1 MLSLRGRISTTMEA
15 ENHRESEITLEEI
28 EDRKYFEL
36 EKQCDSEIVR
46 SVLTKMVEARIEVQ
60 QLDKTDLE
68 KESIW
73 LEKTTEILKKGHLI
87 NMSDLEKEYLK
98 YASKYILR
106 QRTFINNKH
115 NTFTK

>member
-1 MLSLRGRISTTMEA
+1 MLNLRGRISTTMEA
-15 ENHRESEITLEEI
+15 ANHRESEMTRAEI

-46 SVLTKMVEARIEVQ
+46 NILTKMVEARIEVQ
-60 QLDKTDLE
+60 KLDKTDLE
-68 KESIW
+68 KESAW
-73 LEKTTEILKKGHLI
+73 LAQTTEILKKGHLI

-106 QRTFINNKH
+106 QRSFINK
-115 NTFTK
+115 TKSIFSK

>member
-15 ENHRESEITLEEI
+15 SNHRESETREEI

-46 SVLTKMVEARIEVQ
+46 SVLNKIVESRIEIQ
-60 QLDKTDLE
+60 QLDMSNLE
-68 KESIW
+68 KESMW
-73 LEKTTEILKKGHLI
+73 LEQTIQILKKGHLI

-98 YASKYILR
+98 CASNYILR
-106 QRTFINNKH
+106 QKSFIKKH
-115 NTFTK
+115 NIFTK